1 MMKYSG
7 NCHCGNVN
15 FSFEHHEVITSGL
28 RCNCS
33 ICKRKGALMSDFVIP
48 PESFHIELKNQD
60 NLGLYEFDNKVGHHF
75 FCKECGIYP
84 FHQTVR
90 ILDHYRVKLG
100 CIDEI
105 DTETIDADM
114 FDGKDL

>member
-1 MMKYSG
+1 MKTYSG
-7 NCHCGNVN
+7 NCHCGNVS
-15 FSFEHHEVITSGL
+15 FSFEHPEVITSGL

-33 ICKRKGALMSDFVIP
+33 LCKRKGALMTDFVIP
-48 PESFHIELKNQD
+48 PESFHIDLKNPD
-60 NLGLYEFDNKVGHHF
+60 NLGLYEFDDKVGHHF

-90 ILDHYRVKLG
+90 MPDHYRANLG

-105 DTETIDADM
+105 DTDNIDATI